1 MSEKKYVLT
10 AEEIKY
16 KLQRIALEIAEAISG
31 DEAPIVL
38 LGVLSSGTVI
48 AQKIASALKNYIP
61 NQVDVVTITLDK
73 SHPAE
78 VTIDGNVDFNDK
90 NIVIVDDVS
99 NRGKTLLY
107 AMKPLLNYHPK
118 RIQTMVL
125 VERMHKLFPVK
136 PDYVGLSLATTSQ
149 DFIQVETVGDE
160 VTGAYIQM

>member
-31 DEAPIVL
+31 DDAPVVL
-38 LGVLSSGTVI
+38 LGVLGSGTVI
-48 AQKIASALKNYIP
+48 AQKIASALKNYITNP
-61 NQVDVVTITLDK
+61 VDVATITLDK
-73 SHPAE
+73 SHPAD
-78 VTIDGNVDFNDK
+78 VSIDRDIDFNDK
-90 NIVIVDDVS
+90 NLVIIDDVS

-107 AMKPLLNYHPK
+107 AMKPLLNYHPR

-125 VERMHKLFPVK
+125 VERMYKQFPVK

-149 DFIQVETVGDE
+149 DFIQVETIGDE
-160 VTGAYIQM
+160 VTGAYVRV

>member
-16 KLQRIALEIAEAISG
+16 KLQRIALEIAEAIAG
-31 DEAPIVL
+31 DDAPIVL
-38 LGVLSSGTVI
+38 LGVLGSGTVI
-48 AQKIASALKNYIP
+48 AQKIASSLRTYIP
-61 NQVDVVTITLDK
+61 NNVEVVTITLDK

-78 VTIDGNVDFNDK
+78 VSIDRDIDFNNK
-90 NIVIVDDVS
+90 NLVIIDDVS

-160 VTGAYIQM
+160 VTGAYIQV

>member
-16 KLQRIALEIAEAISG
+16 KLQRIALEIAETISG
-31 DEAPIVL
+31 DDAPVVL

-48 AQKIASALKNYIP
+48 AQKIASALKTYIP
-61 NQVDVVTITLDK
+61 NSVQVVTITLDK
-73 SHPAE
+73 SHPVDVIIE
-78 VTIDGNVDFNDK
+78 GNIDFNDK
-90 NIVIVDDVS
+90 SVVIVDDVS

-107 AMKPLLNYHPK
+107 AMKPLLNFHPK

-125 VERMHKLFPVK
+125 VERMYKLFPVK
-136 PDYVGLSLATTSQ
+136 PDYVGVSLATTSQ

-160 VTGAYIQM
+160 VTGAYIQV

>member
-16 KLQRIALEIAEAISG
+16 KLQRIALEIAEAIAG
-31 DEAPIVL
+31 DEAPVVL

-61 NQVDVVTITLDK
+61 NQVEVVTITLDK
-73 SHPAE
+73 NHPAE